1 MKILRVIHFLFFAY
15 SLLILQD
22 TDQFSVLE
30 SCNHDLR
37 DIVEMVEIWQERK
50 RNID

>member
-1 MKILRVIHFLFFAY
+1 MKILRVIHFFAY

-30 SCNHDLR
+30 SCDHDLR
-37 DIVEMVEIWQERK
+37 DIVVEMVEIWQERK